1 MALHSM
7 WAHGTAFSPP
17 EFPTTGLDNVDNVP
31 YTDVLGMRRGP
42 GSFWRGESGSGNWFH
57 VSIPTPVIVGG
68 DRVALKRV
76 FVKYSVGD
84 PGAFLPNEAGAN
96 ITDVQVWEGSS
107 RIQQFGP
114 FPTDKEKFGD
124 HRGAVDEDNTFVLP
138 SAPLVSSG
146 IGISVRVEFGGFGEP
161 VVQFAAAGAEFES
174 QSFSFNLAKWL
185 GRFRGRG

>member
-1 MALHSM
+1 MGSRYGVL
-7 WAHGTAFSPP
+7 TAR
-17 EFPTTGLDNVDNVP
+17 FPTTGLDNVDNVP

-42 GSFWRGESGSGNWFH
+42 GSFWRGEPGNGNWFH

-84 PGAFLPNEAGAN
+84 PGAFLANEAGAN
-96 ITDVQVWEGSS
+96 APDVQGREGSS

-138 SAPLVSSG
+138 SAP
-146 IGISVRVEFGGFGEP
+146 IGLIRDWNLRACRIRRVRQP

-185 GRFRGRG
+185 DRFRGRG